1 MRSHSWRI
9 GSYGLKTEGSV
20 TEMEFRNNNRSVERK
35 LARVYY
41 KENRTGNILRI
52 LTVAMAVILLYG
64 AFSVADGKLRSDYLI
79 DVRGMGTA
87 SSVSLENG
95 SEKQYEKMKTLP
107 YLMAVGIKKTVT
119 GGAFG
124 TRWTGNLVYLD
135 HTAYEKLFAPAFTD
149 IHGTY
154 PVKEN
159 EIMLPVRAL
168 QQMEIEHP
176 QIGMEIDL
184 RLDGKAEEQSFF
196 LVGYYTD
203 YVDSAVNIP
212 EIYVSEAFLESQG
225 IKLFPADKIMAV
237 QTADLDGRRG

>member
-95 SEKQYEKMKTLP
+95 SEKQ
-107 YLMAVGIKKTVT
+107 
-119 GGAFG
+119 
-124 TRWTGNLVYLD
+124 
-135 HTAYEKLFAPAFTD
+135 
-149 IHGTY
+149 
-154 PVKEN
+154 
-159 EIMLPVRAL
+159 
-168 QQMEIEHP
+168 
-176 QIGMEIDL
+176 
-184 RLDGKAEEQSFF
+184 
-196 LVGYYTD
+196 
-203 YVDSAVNIP
+203 
-212 EIYVSEAFLESQG
+212 
-225 IKLFPADKIMAV
+225 
-237 QTADLDGRRG
+237 